1 MIPVIINN
9 RNRLTHLKSL
19 INWLQ
24 KINCRIIVLDN
35 DSTYEPLI
43 EYYSNISN
51 DVEICFLR
59 QNLGHQAL
67 YNWKLHQKFNEKFF
81 IYTDSDVVPTDL
93 CPLNV
98 LHYLVENKSKYS
110 NYHKI
115 GLSLKTDDIPD
126 QYQHKKLVLKWEND
140 FKKKDLNDFYICP
153 VDTTFAI
160 YETKSLVS
168 EKHILS
174 PCLRTKIPYEAR
186 HMPWYNDTNK
196 LNDEEMYYISHA
208 NARFQNIHG
217 KNTPVGMWTQL
228 DKNKVIKVF

>member
-9 RNRLTHLKSL
+9 RNRLTHFKSL

-126 QYQHKKLVLKWEND
+126 QYQHKKLVLK
-140 FKKKDLNDFYICP
+140 L
-153 VDTTFAI
+153 
-160 YETKSLVS
+160 
-168 EKHILS
+168 
-174 PCLRTKIPYEAR
+174 
-186 HMPWYNDTNK
+186 
-196 LNDEEMYYISHA
+196 
-208 NARFQNIHG
+208 
-217 KNTPVGMWTQL
+217 
-228 DKNKVIKVF
+228 